1 MIRNLAYAAKT
12 VRVLNATA
20 AGTSNITCTSV
31 DMFGKNGPYEA
42 CRFTVLMGTLTAT
55 QQTIPK
61 VQGSNDNATWTDLA
75 GTHVGPPAD
84 SASNEMLQIDL
95 YRPQYRYLQ
104 LIIQRGTANAA
115 IDGAIADLY
124 LAKQEPV
131 DTDATLALAPNVQP
145 YVTAG
150 TA

>member
-12 VRVLNATA
+12 ARVVNATA
-20 AGTSNITCTSV
+20 AGTTNITASSV
-31 DMFGKNGPYEA
+31 DTFGFEA
-42 CRFTVLMGTLTAT
+42 CRFTILMGTLTAT

-61 VQGSNDNATWTDLA
+61 VQGSNDNSTWTDLA

-84 SASNEMLQIDL
+84 GASNGMLQIDL
-95 YRPQYRYLQ
+95 FRPQYRYLQ

-124 LAKQEPV
+124 LAHNEPIPTQ
-131 DTDATLALAPNVQP
+131 DTTMALAPNVQP